1 MTTNGA
7 ENTNDVTDAELGRLI
22 ADHEAVHGRVAELR
36 AELTRI
42 GALWTQVGGVLA
54 QHPEN
59 LFQSEAAVV
68 LSASD
73 SVAEADVRLSTIVEM
88 AAELRDAMVKEHE
101 LAEGFIEAGKRY
113 VVDGLRSR
121 CEPPPALAERD
132 LMSRTR

>member
-7 ENTNDVTDAELGRLI
+7 EKMNDVTDAELGRLI

-54 QHPEN
+54 EHPEN
-59 LFQSEAAVV
+59 LRQSAAAAVV
-68 LSASD
+68 LSAAD
-73 SVAEADVRLSTIVEM
+73 SVAEADLRVSTIVEM
-88 AAELRDAMVKEHE
+88 AAELRDAMVREHE
-101 LAEGFIEAGKRY
+101 LAEGLIEAGKRY

-121 CEPPPALAERD
+121 REPPAERD
-132 LMSRTR
+132 LFSRMR

>member
-7 ENTNDVTDAELGRLI
+7 ENMNDVTDAELGRLI

-42 GALWTQVGGVLA
+42 SALWTQVGGVLA

-59 LFQSEAAVV
+59 LRQSAAAVV

-88 AAELRDAMVKEHE
+88 AAELRDAMVREQE
-101 LAEGFIEAGKRY
+101 LAEGLIEAGKR
-113 VVDGLRSR
+113 
-121 CEPPPALAERD
+121 
-132 LMSRTR
+132 